1 MKLNAFSVMLFSATM
16 LAQQPHTSTSSLKHL
31 LAQQG
36 FSGALE
42 GKITIKRL
50 GVFHCGS
57 RPLEVF
63 YHTWE
68 ESNPAGKAIHAAYRI
83 VFLENGNKYLGQ
95 YKVQDPPTKITQTAI
110 VFGYPASDGNSIA
123 CEGDSLPESIEL
135 NGEGGVLFK

>member
-1 MKLNAFSVMLFSATM
+1 MKLNAFSVMLFSATI

-36 FSGALE
+36 FSGSLE

-68 ESNPAGKAIHAAYRI
+68 QSNPPGKAIHSAYRI
-83 VFLENGNKYLGQ
+83 VFLENGNKYVGQ
-95 YKVQDPPTKITQTAI
+95 YKVQDPPTKITRTAI
-110 VFGYPASDGNSIA
+110 VFGYPTSDGNSIS
-123 CEGDSLPESIEL
+123 CEGDNLPESALL
-135 NGEGGVLFK
+135 NGESDDLFK